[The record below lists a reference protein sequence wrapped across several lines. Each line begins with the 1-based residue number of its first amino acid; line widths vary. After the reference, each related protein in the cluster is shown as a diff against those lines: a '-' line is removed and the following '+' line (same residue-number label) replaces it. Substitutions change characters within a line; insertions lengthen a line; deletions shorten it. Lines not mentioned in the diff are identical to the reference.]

1 MTRYSNLLFQGRGY
15 TKDKNAYFNFVKSIC
30 VIVNHTTKNGWNKQ
44 VIQKNSTKISDDVG
58 IGTQELTER
67 KTWVESFRKGFERT
81 HNSSS
86 KCLKWGSLF
95 KPINFF

>member
-30 VIVNHTTKNGWNKQ
+30 VIVNHTTKNGQNKQ

-58 IGTQELTER
+58 VGTQELTER
-67 KTWVESFRKGFERT
+67 KT
-81 HNSSS
+81 
-86 KCLKWGSLF
+86 
-95 KPINFF
+95 